1 MEVLKIEGLSKSYGS
16 KNNKILALRNV
27 SFSLHKGELLAI
39 MGSSGSGKSTL
50 LNILGAL
57 DSPDSGKVYINGE
70 LQKDYHI
77 EPFATKYRS
86 ENIGFI
92 FQSFNL
98 LRDLNVE
105 ENIALPLILKGIDSK
120 EIQKKI
126 DKELELVGLTRWKKH
141 RPSELSGGQQQR
153 VAIARAKITEPDLL
167 LADEPTGNLDYNT
180 SLEVLNIFKM
190 MREKLNQSTI
200 IVTHDPMVASYAD
213 RVLFFYD
220 GQIVDEYKNK
230 ESNDEN
236 IDIILD
242 KFKGVINKHD

>member
-1 MEVLKIEGLSKSYGS
+1 MEVLRIEGLSKSYGS

-27 SFSLHKGELLAI
+27 SFSLHKGEFLAI

-98 LRDLNVE
+98 LRDLDVE
-105 ENIALPLILKGIDSK
+105 ENIALPLILKGIDFK
-120 EIQKKI
+120 
-126 DKELELVGLTRWKKH
+126 
-141 RPSELSGGQQQR
+141 
-153 VAIARAKITEPDLL
+153 
-167 LADEPTGNLDYNT
+167 
-180 SLEVLNIFKM
+180 FKM
-190 MREKLNQSTI
+190 HE
-200 IVTHDPMVASYAD
+200 A
-213 RVLFFYD
+213 
-220 GQIVDEYKNK
+220 
-230 ESNDEN
+230 
-236 IDIILD
+236 
-242 KFKGVINKHD
+242 